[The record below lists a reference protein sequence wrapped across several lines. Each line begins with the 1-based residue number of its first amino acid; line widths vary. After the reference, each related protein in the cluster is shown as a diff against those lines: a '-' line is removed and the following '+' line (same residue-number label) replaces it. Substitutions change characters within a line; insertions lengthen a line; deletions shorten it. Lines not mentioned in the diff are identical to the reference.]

1 MAGTFEQVGGAGGSL
16 IGTAVAGPIGGMVG
30 SYAGKKLGEYL
41 DKSPAEKQYEAMQK
55 AQLAKLKRGDYL
67 GPSQAE
73 VNKSMMS
80 VQQQAMAA
88 QQQIAADQARQAAMG
103 GARSGAFFQ
112 QGQEAAQATQN
123 AIAQQR
129 LGVEENAQ
137 RIAESRNQAYQA
149 MLRQRAMEDQQKRGV
164 RSAEGVVTQQE
175 TPEAQKFAQW
185 ASPELGSEF
194 KSKVYGL
201 FNG

>member
-1 MAGTFEQVGGAGGSL
+1 
-16 IGTAVAGPIGGMVG
+16 MVG

>member
-1 MAGTFEQVGGAGGSL
+1 MIVSYVGRKA
-16 IGTAVAGPIGGMVG
+16 
-30 SYAGKKLGEYL
+30 GEYL

-73 VNKSMMS
+73 VNKSMMG
-80 VQQQAMAA
+80 VQQQSMAA
-88 QQQIAADQARQAAMG
+88 QQQIAADQQRQAAMG

-112 QGQEAAQATQN
+112 QGQQAAQAQQN
-123 AIAQQR
+123 ALAQAR